1 MEKILNVSNAQRA
14 LSIVRKQLNEVNF
27 VRPNLLDNI
36 KYYYKLADKKD
47 LEGRKNFKL
56 LNQSKDYLRSIRNE
70 ENSLILMSKLLKKFI
85 SENREEFS
93 QESSSNN
100 KNIINYLPTVYEFNK
115 MREKDKVLVNKL
127 FPTVSYKDIKR
138 WFKNNP
144 DKIYIE
150 LFEILSLSNG
160 LTAITERITVY
171 KDSLKGWKEYL
182 EQYSFIF
189 TADCFKT
196 GYSEFIGTG
205 HRREY
210 VQKCIDLYG
219 NVFCK
224 YKDELLDNFKF
235 TTKINGTEND
245 QFQGEFF
252 NWKYA
257 EVAIENFR

>member
-1 MEKILNVSNAQRA
+1 MEKILNVPNAQRA
-14 LSIVRKQLNEVNF
+14 LVMIREQLNEINNTKPNF
-27 VRPNLLDNI
+27 LDNI
-36 KYYYKLADKKD
+36 KFYYRMADKENK
-47 LEGRKNFKL
+47 EGRRFFKL
-56 LNQSKDYLRSIRNE
+56 LNKTKDSLHSMRKE
-70 ENSLILMSKLLKKFI
+70 ENSLILINKLLKKFI
-85 SENREEFS
+85 HENKEDT
-93 QESSSNN
+93 NN
-100 KNIINYLPTVYEFNK
+100 TPVINYLPTVDEFNGIFK
-115 MREKDKVLVNKL
+115 KCSDFNLLVNKV

-144 DKIYIE
+144 DQEFIK
-150 LFEILSLSNG
+150 LFEIRVINN
-160 LTAITERITVY
+160 LTNIIDYHFIYIDMLE
-171 KDSLKGWKEYL
+171 DWKIFIKEGN
-182 EQYSFIF
+182 FIF

-205 HRREY
+205 HRRKY

-224 YKDELLDNFKF
+224 YKDELLDNFKGY

-257 EVAIENFR
+257 EATIENFR